1 MPQLNP
7 EFFVS
12 QLFWLVVTFSF
23 LFVFLWRVSLPRIGN
38 VLEKRE
44 RKISEDLTAAKE
56 LQAEASQIQEEIE
69 KQLKQARTD
78 ASEIIKSS
86 SIALQ
91 DKAQTELNPNQ
102 ILRLI
107 TTSLNDDKAENILT
121 IPLQGKS
128 AMADYMV
135 VASGASSRQVAAMAE
150 HLEFKLKQE
159 KVDILGLEGLRQA
172 DWVLLDANDVI
183 VHIFRPEVRD
193 FYGLERMWVDDMS
206 AEIVKV
212 GSDA

>member
-44 RKISEDLTAAKE
+44 RKITEDLTAAKE

-69 KQLKQARTD
+69 KQLKRARTD
-78 ASEIIKSS
+78 ASEMIKSS

-91 DKAQTELNPNQ
+91 DKAQTELKKLDKELETKIDESAKAIDKSKSESLSQ
-102 ILRLI
+102 IQDQIHQI
-107 TTSLNDDKAENILT
+107 TKLTLSKVATFKVSDDEIKKTVSN
-121 IPLQGKS
+121 S
-128 AMADYMV
+128 
-135 VASGASSRQVAAMAE
+135 
-150 HLEFKLKQE
+150 
-159 KVDILGLEGLRQA
+159 
-172 DWVLLDANDVI
+172 
-183 VHIFRPEVRD
+183 
-193 FYGLERMWVDDMS
+193 ERS
-206 AEIVKV
+206 IN
-212 GSDA
+212 

>member
-44 RKISEDLTAAKE
+44 RKITEDLTAAKE

-78 ASEIIKSS
+78 ASEMIKSS

-91 DKAQTELNPNQ
+91 DKAQTESVSY
-102 ILRLI
+102 
-107 TTSLNDDKAENILT
+107 THLT
-121 IPLQGKS
+121 LPTN
-128 AMADYMV
+128 
-135 VASGASSRQVAAMAE
+135 R
-150 HLEFKLKQE
+150 
-159 KVDILGLEGLRQA
+159 
-172 DWVLLDANDVI
+172 
-183 VHIFRPEVRD
+183 EV
-193 FYGLERMWVDDMS
+193 
-206 AEIVKV
+206 
-212 GSDA
+212 